1 MWLMP
6 QLRTVLSPQP
16 RESVLTPRFCIRS
29 KLAFWTL
36 SERLGNWMLLL
47 EAPRISCQGNPNSLS
62 PVLGSSGESWD
73 REVVKVEH

>member
-1 MWLMP
+1 L
-6 QLRTVLSPQP
+6 
-16 RESVLTPRFCIRS
+16 F
-29 KLAFWTL
+29 
-36 SERLGNWMLLL
+36 L